1 MRTIYLIRH
10 GEPERTGHVSRCLG
24 HTNLALSIRG
34 RKESMELAS
43 WFKSA
48 CVEAVYSSPLSRCM
62 ETAEYIAGEQQRV
75 HVEEGL
81 VELDARVNGRNMEF
95 TEIRSR
101 YPQLYEE
108 RGTFHRHG
116 PASGRGILCPGRRAA
131 SGCPEPHSWEYPG
144 GCGGGDPL
152 RREPGG

>member
-43 WFKSA
+43 WFKSR

-81 VELDARVNGRNMEF
+81 VELDAGEWENMEF

-108 RGTFHRHG
+108 RDVPSARS
-116 PASGRGILCPGRRAA
+116 ASGRGILCPGRRAA
-131 SGCPEPHSWEYPG
+131 SGCPGTAFLGIPG
-144 GCGGGDPL
+144 GMW
-152 RREPGG
+152 RW